1 MSEKAG
7 RDRMWRV
14 WPWIGV
20 QAFVMGVLP
29 IILQD
34 FILRNGREGRMQ
46 LHFSCC
52 IWLLIY
58 LLVSP
63 HIVNLLK
70 SSKSKCF
77 VYFVAEV
84 FIVLFSIMPGTQQTC
99 NKCLNEQMK
108 TLY

>member
-20 QAFVMGVLP
+20 QTFVMGVLP

-46 LHFSCC
+46 LHFLCC
-52 IWLLIY
+52 TWLLIY

-63 HIVNLLK
+63 HIVNLLRA
-70 SSKSKCF
+70 
-77 VYFVAEV
+77 VRVN
-84 FIVLFSIMPGTQQTC
+84 VLFILWQKFLLFCS
-99 NKCLNEQMK
+99 L
-108 TLY
+108 